1 MKNKMN
7 KTRVLHLTHTDVSI
21 DSRILKELSA
31 IKMNKKI
38 HIMAIGISDDNLTS
52 SKLKEVNSHIT
63 NFVLYSKFFKSIS
76 RRLSAYLCLIEFYIR
91 IIWNGLL
98 IRPKIIHCHDTLVL
112 PVGVFL
118 SILFNSKLI
127 YDAHELESQRNG
139 QTKVLSKVTLFI
151 EKISWRFIDLL
162 ITVSPS
168 IINWYHE
175 NLGFKESLLILN
187 SPHLKPEKLDLVS
200 NNYLKEKFKI
210 PENCKVFV
218 YLGIIGKGR
227 GIDLYL
233 NAFQSQ
239 EINSHIVFIGFG
251 EYVKKIQ
258 DCTLNSKK
266 IHFHPA
272 VKHDE
277 VVEITKSADVGLAMI
292 EAVSLS
298 DYYCLPN
305 KLFEYAF
312 SGLFI
317 LTSDFPD
324 MKKVI
329 QDFDLGVCSS
339 LDLESIKQKIIEIET
354 QDIKTSTKDLSSL
367 SWQYQDEKLLK
378 AYNYLLTNK

>member
-1 MKNKMN
+1 MN
-7 KTRVLHLTHTDVSI
+7 KIKVLQLTHTDVRL

-31 IKMNKKI
+31 IRKNKQTL
-38 HIMAIGISDDNLTS
+38 IMAIGISDDNLS
-52 SKLKEVNSHIT
+52 HSKLKEVDKELTSLI
-63 NFVLYSKFFKSIS
+63 LYSKLFKYFSL
-76 RRLSAYLCLIEFYIR
+76 RLTAYLCLLEFQIR
-91 IIWNGLL
+91 LIWKGLL
-98 IRPKIIHCHDTLVL
+98 FRPKIIHCHDTVVL
-112 PVGVFL
+112 PVGVIL

-127 YDAHELESQRNG
+127 YDAHELESQTNG
-139 QTKVLSKVTLFI
+139 QSKVLSKITLFI

-168 IINWYHE
+168 IIDWYQK
-175 NLGFKESLLILN
+175 NLGKKESLLILN
-187 SPHLKPEKLDLVS
+187 SPQLKLENYDAES
-200 NNYLKEKFKI
+200 NNYLRQKFNI

-218 YLGIIGKGR
+218 YLGILGKGR

-233 NAFQSQ
+233 DAFQSQ

-251 EYVKKIQ
+251 EDVKKIQ
-258 DCTLNSKK
+258 DCSLNSKK
-266 IHFHPA
+266 IHYHPA

-317 LTSDFPD
+317 LTSDFPE
-324 MKKVI
+324 MKKII
-329 QDFDLGVCSS
+329 QDFELGICSS
-339 LDLESIKQKIIEIET
+339 VDIEGIKQKIIEIET

-367 SWQYQDEKLLK
+367 SWQYQADKLLS